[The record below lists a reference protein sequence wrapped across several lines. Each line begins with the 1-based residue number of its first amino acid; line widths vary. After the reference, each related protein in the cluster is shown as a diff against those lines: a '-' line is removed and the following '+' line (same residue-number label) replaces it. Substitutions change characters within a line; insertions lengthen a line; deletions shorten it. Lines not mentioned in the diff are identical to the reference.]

1 MAKISLSVL
10 LTVFNLYL
18 PEAYLQIFS
27 SDFGEYL
34 LDFCFNIAPQ
44 PSLEASV
51 SMMKYWSSK
60 GNYRGF
66 KSFTLSFIILT
77 SFMSSELKYF

>member
-10 LTVFNLYL
+10 LIAFNLYL

-34 LDFCFNIAPQ
+34 LGFCFNITSQ
-44 PSLEASV
+44 PSLEVSI
-51 SMMKYWSSK
+51 SMMK
-60 GNYRGF
+60 
-66 KSFTLSFIILT
+66 
-77 SFMSSELKYF
+77 